1 MAGLTNERGMMSV
14 QVLGLCR
21 GDGKGYV
28 KINTTVDS
36 INLKASIAMDDGS
49 LFNCPVIPLDFP
61 GEDES
66 ARNRHRGESSSA
78 YESVVVVPLLDNAKL
93 TILITDIQ
101 TGTEVGEIPFNP
113 LTTKIKSRLTYRHRP
128 ELASQIRNIER
139 RRGSGMPQLHV
150 IGIFPAGNQRY
161 SCRFQ
166 VKYPYLAEN
175 ERCTVSVYD
184 DAAHK
189 VSPEIILLED
199 SISPNP
205 QDPASQLHELTYSII
220 VNSNR
225 TLCIQAKPDQQD
237 ACFTCILPPMFDGLV
252 RDAYELTKHA
262 SCDESYPQW
271 FEQHRAT
278 AADIRNQRKLCTSWT
293 DEQKPLISIITVVFR
308 PPVEYLQ
315 ALINSFTTQ
324 SYDNFE
330 VIFVNVSGNETSA
343 EPINGLLSQLSD
355 PRFHVITETNR
366 SIAEN
371 TNVGI
376 REAHGDYIA
385 FVDHDDVIEPDA
397 LYRYVCALHNEPTA
411 DVLYC
416 DEDLLDNGQYRWP
429 TFKPSYNVDLL
440 YAHNYITHML
450 MVSRHVLEQVE
461 LSPAD
466 VSGAQ
471 DYDLTLKCC
480 EKARAVVNVQ
490 YMLYHWRVHQNSTS
504 TNPDSK
510 PYAHVAGK
518 IALERHFERI
528 GLRVDVQEEEQP
540 FNYRPHYI
548 VDNPPK
554 ISIVIPIKN
563 HSDVLHRHLNA
574 LLSKTKYQNYDITL
588 IENNNA
594 GNETFAY
601 YDEFQKQSKKIKIAT
616 WQGTADFNYSTACNY
631 GAAQCDGEILL
642 FLNSDMEVINGEWLS
657 SMVNFFARPEVGVVG
672 AKLLS
677 PDGLVQHGGMW
688 VSADNAGTLNDL
700 IFEDESGYMET
711 MRYPCNCAAVAGA
724 CQMVRRNVFD
734 TVGGFD
740 EELTVVL
747 NDVDLCLKIG
757 KQGFLVVFDP
767 DAKLYHSE
775 HTSRGR
781 DEQNPRKEHRTI
793 DEQARFFA
801 RWNKN
806 LQRGVFINRQLN
818 QHNGH
823 YKIAW

>member
-28 KINTTVDS
+28 KINTTVDPV
-36 INLKASIAMDDGS
+36 NLKASITMDDGS
-49 LFNCPVIPLDFP
+49 PFNCPVIPLDFP

-66 ARNRHRGESSSA
+66 ARNRHRSVSSST

-93 TILITDIQ
+93 TILVTDTQ
-101 TGTEVGEIPFNP
+101 TGTEVGAIPFNP
-113 LTTKIKSRLTYRHRP
+113 LTTKIKSRLTYRHHP
-128 ELASQIRNIER
+128 ELASQIRDIER
-139 RRGSGMPQLHV
+139 RRGSGLPQLHI

-166 VKYPYLAEN
+166 VRYPYLAEN
-175 ERCTVSVYD
+175 ERCTVSIYD
-184 DAAHK
+184 DTAHK
-189 VSPEIILLED
+189 ANPEIILLGN
-199 SISPNP
+199 SVVPNP
-205 QDPASQLHELTYSII
+205 QDPARRFHELTYSII
-220 VNSNR
+220 VDSNR

-237 ACFTCILPPMFDGLV
+237 ACFTCVLPPMFDGLV

-278 AADIRNQRKLCTSWT
+278 ASDIHNQHKHCASWT
-293 DEQKPLISIITVVFR
+293 DAQKPLISIITVVFR

-315 ALINSFTTQ
+315 ALINSFTAQ

-330 VIFVNVSGNETSA
+330 VVFVNVSGNETSA
-343 EPINGLLSQLSD
+343 EPINELLSQLSD

-371 TNVGI
+371 TNIGI

-528 GLRVDVQEEEQP
+528 GLRVDVREEERP
-540 FNYRPHYI
+540 FNYRPRYI
-548 VDNPPK
+548 ADSQPK
-554 ISIVIPIKN
+554 VSIVIPVRN
-563 HSDVLHRHLNA
+563 HNKSLHDCVESILTKTEYENYEIVLV
-574 LLSKTKYQNYDITL
+574 
-588 IENNNA
+588 ENNSHQKNA
-594 GNETFAY
+594 FTCRSEDPGHDRRVSVAIWPE
-601 YDEFQKQSKKIKIAT
+601 S
-616 WQGTADFNYSTACNY
+616 GFNRSAMYNF
-631 GAAQCDGEILL
+631 GAAQSDGEILL
-642 FLNSDMEVINGEWLS
+642 FLDHGMDVINTNWIN
-657 SMVNFFARPEVGVVG
+657 SMSDFFTRPEVGVVG
-672 AKLLS
+672 AKLIA
-677 PDGLVQHGGMW
+677 PDGLVQHGGIW
-688 VSADNAGTLNDL
+688 ASSDYATFLNTF
-700 IFEDESGYMET
+700 IPMEENGYMET
-711 MRYPCNCAAVAGA
+711 LRYPNDCTAVSAA
-724 CQMVRRNVFD
+724 CQMIRRTAFNIVD
-734 TVGGFD
+734 GFD
-740 EELTVVL
+740 EKMTGFLSGI
-747 NDVDLCLKIG
+747 DICLKINMSG
-757 KQGFLVVFDP
+757 YLTVFNP
-767 DAKLYHSE
+767 EARLYWNQPQDTIPQIHNSE
-775 HTSRGR
+775 YIEEKNYFNSKWYQKITGDLYVNHNI
-781 DEQNPRKEHRTI
+781 NPRDTG
-793 DEQARFFA
+793 
-801 RWNKN
+801 N
-806 LQRGVFINRQLN
+806 
-818 QHNGH
+818 
-823 YKIAW
+823 YKIA